1 MEEHL
6 TILLFT
12 SSCLVST
19 ILCALCVCVCVCVHA
34 TSNVVVSVSIFMWIL
49 NSYNGFFNYIWML
62 VVNVCIIHI
71 L

>member
-12 SSCLVST
+12 PSGLVST
-19 ILCALCVCVCVCVHA
+19 ILCALCVCVHDI
-34 TSNVVVSVSIFMWIL
+34 SNVVSVSIFMWIL
-49 NSYNGFFNYIWML
+49 NSYNDFLNYLWML
-62 VVNVCIIHI
+62 VVNICIIHI